1 MFLHTTDAGEPA
13 RAGRTSDAIPGAM
26 QEHAASGEM
35 PSRNA
40 GSHLVI
46 MKRIHRNGDGATK
59 RQKHGRRELRD
70 VKRTLRRPANS
81 EEFGGDGDENKPEKE
96 HEIDVHG
103 SVNGEQEGVDDRGMA
118 YNALLT
124 LLGPGQ
130 SEKRAQKSENSH
142 SGADEINEED
152 LEINFSKSDDESDD
166 EHEPDA
172 ASDDEESGEKFN
184 AFDFHFNT
192 PSEDYMEKASQSVAN
207 KWKNTSKETIAEYV
221 VSTSTP
227 LCVDHEPVKLG
238 ISLLKKRVRDVFSE
252 THDTKISSI
261 DASLLDSMLNYKSIL
276 FPYKH
281 YTNTSYR
288 ELYSMHAMNH
298 VFKTRDNVLKNTEKI
313 KHAQDLAL
321 EGKFHEDKEYRDQGF
336 TRPKVLI
343 LLPTRNAAY
352 EVVETILKYSGSE
365 QQENKKKF
373 KAQFYSNEV
382 PPETKPDDFRDAFKG
397 NNNDFF
403 CLGMKF
409 TRKSAK
415 LYSSFYSSDIIIA
428 SPLGLSMILENPDK
442 KKRQYDFL
450 SSIEVFIVDRAN
462 QIEAQ
467 NWAHVNLVLKYLN
480 KVPKEFHDA
489 DFSRI
494 RMWYINDQAPLL
506 RQTLVFSE
514 YTTPPIT
521 SLVSSKSVNIGGRV
535 RYKPTFTSKN
545 CTINSIGL
553 RLKQIFQRF
562 SSPSPMEDSENR
574 FKFFINSML
583 PSLTSSTSY
592 SDGIL
597 VYIPS
602 YFDYVRIKN
611 YMRNS
616 TKFTFEGI
624 DEYSTQSKLTRY
636 RQQFVSGK
644 VKILLYTER
653 LHYFRRFEI
662 NGVKTLLM
670 YGVPSNPIFYKELVR
685 CIGKSVF
692 KEVADIDLS
701 FVKVM
706 YSQWDAI
713 ALERIVGG
721 DRAPVLCSGTN
732 EMYEFR

>member
-1 MFLHTTDAGEPA
+1 
-13 RAGRTSDAIPGAM
+13 M
-26 QEHAASGEM
+26 QESGACRKKPAM

-40 GSHLVI
+40 GSHLVV
-46 MKRIHRNGDGATK
+46 MKRIQRNGDGAMK
-59 RQKHGRRELRD
+59 RQKHGRRELRE
-70 VKRTLRRPANS
+70 VKRTLRRLAKSEDFSGAEDENNGENETEVAVNNS
-81 EEFGGDGDENKPEKE
+81 E
-96 HEIDVHG
+96 
-103 SVNGEQEGVDDRGMA
+103 SGEQEGVDDTGMA

-124 LLGPGQ
+124 LLG
-130 SEKRAQKSENSH
+130 SEKPEKPTKRRKNDEAGVE
-142 SGADEINEED
+142 EINEDD
-152 LEINFSKSDDESDD
+152 LEIHLTKSDDESD
-166 EHEPDA
+166 EENEPEV
-172 ASDDEESGEKFN
+172 ASDDEESDEKFN
-184 AFDFHFNT
+184 AFDFHFNQ
-192 PSEDYMEKASQSVAN
+192 PSEDYMEKASQSVTS
-207 KWKNTSKETIAEYV
+207 KWNNTTKETIDEYV

-227 LCVDHEPVKLG
+227 LCMNKESVKLG
-238 ISLLKKRVRDVFSE
+238 ISLIKKRVRDVYSE
-252 THDTKISSI
+252 KHPSKISGI
-261 DASLLDSMLNYKSIL
+261 DASLLDSMLNYKSVL
-276 FPYKH
+276 YPYKH
-281 YTNTSYR
+281 YNNTFYR
-288 ELYSMHAMNH
+288 ELYSMHAINH
-298 VFKTRDNVLKNTEKI
+298 VFKTRDNILKNTEKI
-313 KHAQDLAL
+313 KHAQEMAL
-321 EGKFHEDKEYRDQGF
+321 EGKSHEDKEYRDQGF

-352 EVVETILKYSGSE
+352 EVVENILKYSGSE

-373 KAQFYSNEV
+373 KAQFHSNDV
-382 PPETKPDDFRDAFKG
+382 PPETKPQDFRDAFKG

-450 SSIEVFIVDRAN
+450 SSIEVFIVDRAT

-494 RMWYINDQAPLL
+494 RMWYINDQAPLV
-506 RQTLVFSE
+506 RQTLVFCE

-535 RYKPTFTSKN
+535 RYKPIYTSKN
-545 CTINSIGL
+545 CIMNSIGL

-562 SSPSPMEDSENR
+562 SSSSPMEDSENR

-583 PSLTSSTSY
+583 PSLLSSTSY

-670 YGVPSNPIFYKELVR
+670 YGVPSNPLFYKELVR

-721 DRAPVLCSGTN
+721 DRVPVLCSGTN